1 MNGLLAKHDDHE
13 GDSKGEDP
21 VDKNQKLGVRE
32 TAGMAHRI
40 NVVLEGEQLLL
51 SRQLSGHSDKDW
63 QVSAIHKLWNL
74 CYI

>member
-21 VDKNQKLGVRE
+21 VDKDQKLGVRE

-40 NVVLEGEQLLL
+40 NVVLEGGAAAFISSIIRPL
-51 SRQLSGHSDKDW
+51 G
-63 QVSAIHKLWNL
+63 
-74 CYI
+74 